1 MSVARFA
8 VLAGE
13 LLLKERRPLAAI
25 KDNMFMCCC
34 VHMLSLELLA
44 GSVVREEKDDMLK
57 AGWKKAQWLEKSVS
71 Q

>member
-1 MSVARFA
+1 MSVTQFA

-25 KDNMFMCCC
+25 KDNMFMCFY
-34 VHMLSLELLA
+34 VRKLSLELLA

-57 AGWKKAQWLEKSVS
+57 AGWKKAQWL
-71 Q
+71 